1 MEGIIITIN
10 KETLSDMIQSAVK
23 TALTEFRKTASLQQE
38 LHDDLLPAEEAAAF
52 LDIKLS
58 TLYYKT
64 HHREIPFMKRGKK
77 IYCSRKELLQW
88 MGQGRQY
95 TRSESNNMADERLSQ
110 LRKKHAH

>member
-1 MEGIIITIN
+1 MEGIIISIS
-10 KETLSDMIQSAVK
+10 KEALSDLIQGAVRS
-23 TALTEFRKTASLQQE
+23 ALTEFRKSVSQADDPK
-38 LHDDLLPAEEAAAF
+38 DDLLPAEEAAAF

-77 IYCSRKELLQW
+77 IYCSRKELLEW

-95 TRSESNNMADERLSQ
+95 TRSESRSMAEERLAQ
-110 LRKKHAH
+110 LRKKHAR

>member
-10 KETLSDMIQSAVK
+10 KETLSDMIQCAVK
-23 TALTEFRKTASLQQE
+23 AALAEFKKTASLQQE
-38 LHDDLLPAEEAAAF
+38 PHDDLLPAEEAAAF

-110 LRKKHAH
+110 LRRKHAH

>member
-10 KETLSDMIQSAVK
+10 KETLSDLIQSAVK
-23 TALTEFRKTASLQQE
+23 AALTEFKRTASLQQE
-38 LHDDLLPAEEAAAF
+38 PYDDLLPAEEAAAF

-77 IYCSRKELLQW
+77 IYCSRNELLQW

-95 TRSESNNMADERLSQ
+95 TRMESNNMAEERLNL
-110 LRKKHAH
+110 LRKKHAR

>member
-1 MEGIIITIN
+1 MEGIIISIS
-10 KETLSDMIQSAVK
+10 KEALSDLIQGAVRSA
-23 TALTEFRKTASLQQE
+23 LNEFRKSISQADDPK
-38 LHDDLLPAEEAAAF
+38 DDLLPAEEAAAF

-77 IYCSRKELLQW
+77 IYCSRKELLVW

-95 TRSESNNMADERLSQ
+95 TRSESNSMAEERVAQ
-110 LRKKHAH
+110 LRKKNTR